1 MLVAEDSATARLLI
15 VSLLSSDA
23 ELTVVGQAKNGE
35 EAVALCESLRPDV
48 VTMDIQMP
56 VMDGLEATRQIVS
69 RWGTPV
75 IMVSSLDSAD
85 VSRSMLAFN
94 AGALAVLAKPSGPGT
109 PRFERDCRELISTVK
124 ALAEATASI
133 AEEQEEQVAA
143 PRDVVEQVAAPRG
156 VVEQVA
162 PARGVVEQV
171 APARGLVEVPR
182 PSDVSGHGVAI
193 IGIVAS
199 TGGPIALR
207 TVFKGLPA
215 KCTAPILIVQHIAA
229 GFASAFAE
237 WLASVSRR
245 KVRVAVDQER
255 VSEGVVYVAPDDRH
269 LTVVGGAIALVA
281 GEPRDGA
288 RPSGTLLL
296 ASLAKCYGARAVGVL
311 LSGKGSDGVVGLK
324 EIHDAGG
331 TSFVQ
336 DEASCTT
343 FETPRA
349 ALEAGAVGKTTLLAE
364 IPKRLA
370 SLVAG
375 RPEPHV

>member
-1 MLVAEDSATARLLI
+1 MLRVLVAEDSATARLLI

-23 ELTVVGQAKNGE
+23 ELTVVGQAKNGA

-75 IMVSSLDSAD
+75 IMVSSLDPAD

-109 PRFERDCRELISTVK
+109 PRFERDCRELIATVK
-124 ALAEATASI
+124 ALAEAKASI
-133 AEEQEEQVAA
+133 AEEQVTPAGSGAEVQPA
-143 PRDVVEQVAAPRG
+143 PIATS
-156 VVEQVA
+156 
-162 PARGVVEQV
+162 
-171 APARGLVEVPR
+171 R
-182 PSDVSGHGVAI
+182 PGAVAI

-207 TVFKGLPA
+207 IFFKELPA
-215 KCTAPILIVQHIAA
+215 KCNTPIVIVQQIAP

-237 WLASVSRR
+237 WLTTVSHR
-245 KVRVAVDQER
+245 KVKVAVDRER

-269 LTVVGGAIALVA
+269 LTVVGGAIELVA

-288 RPSGTLLL
+288 RPSGTVLL
-296 ASLAKCYGARAVGVL
+296 ASLAKSYGARAAGVL
-311 LSGKGSDGVVGLK
+311 LSGNGSDGVVGLK
-324 EIHDAGG
+324 ELLDAGG
-331 TSFVQ
+331 TSYVQ

-343 FETPRA
+343 RETSRA
-349 ALEAGAVGKTTLLAE
+349 ALEAGAVGMTTPLAE

-370 SLVAG
+370 NLIAG
-375 RPEPHV
+375 RPETHV